1 MEVIMALPAD
11 FSMKVSKT
19 SNKLRRPIGDLILI
33 ISRAYDELESEL
45 RQVFDGIEKIKVFV
59 DRRYKERRT
68 RTQQADEER
77 RKAER
82 RSVKE
87 GLVEA
92 IISL

>member
-1 MEVIMALPAD
+1 MALPAN

-19 SNKLRRPIGDLILI
+19 STKPRRPIGDLTLI
-33 ISRAYDELESEL
+33 ISRAYDDLESEL
-45 RQVFDGIEKIKVFV
+45 RQVFDGIEKVKMFV

-68 RTQQADEER
+68 RPQQADEER

-82 RSVKE
+82 RIVKE